1 MALGFVALPWFLV
14 TAVTSGFTVH
24 KPIAGN
30 KNMQNAA
37 KQHVTALQE
46 TTEMVK
52 KMFLRRSDTLEL
64 MKKILLKAAQL
75 IKTVNVDIGIYSKM
89 DKAASVK
96 Q

>member
-1 MALGFVALPWFLV
+1 MVLGFVALPWFLV
-14 TAVTSGFTVH
+14 TAVTRGFTVH

-46 TTEMVK
+46 MTEMVK

-64 MKKILLKAAQL
+64 MKNILLKAAQL